1 MLSTVGG
8 ANLACFVVVVAFVV
22 SVVVVSTLVGGGW
35 FLVGVV
41 WCGVA
46 WRGAHTLNHTF
57 VCICMSARLYAALCF
72 LGVAKCT
79 TFNFA

>member
-46 WRGAHTLNHTF
+46 HTHSITRSY
-57 VCICMSARLYAALCF
+57 VY
-72 LGVAKCT
+72 V
-79 TFNFA
+79 

>member
-46 WRGAHTLNHTF
+46 WRTHTQSHVRMYMYERAIVCSALLFGGSKMYNFQFRLN
-57 VCICMSARLYAALCF
+57 
-72 LGVAKCT
+72 
-79 TFNFA
+79 